1 MRLAKKHDV
10 RNITNESYVIS
21 YEDIYDNLKNEE
33 GESAASDLAPTYFH
47 EQLLDAIHNVPCRKD
62 QTLYWVITDILK
74 GNYRYD
80 YEDLF
85 KEVDLDRPDSVCN
98 RNDDDPSF
106 YVNDDGSVEYSWGH
120 NYKTLPIKPA
130 DVALE
135 DGSLENNKS
144 IVGIA
149 RELSGMSKDHKLSD
163 DECFYITKKH
173 YPKANDTALVYC
185 MMPTAIANTG
195 CGLSFD
201 DTLDHLVYELT
212 GDPFYSLLDMV
223 ILGL

>member
-10 RNITNESYVIS
+10 QKTIKESYVIS
-21 YEDIYDNLKNEE
+21 FDDIYDDLENEE
-33 GESAASDLAPTYFH
+33 GESVASDLASDYFH
-47 EQLLDAIHNVPCRKD
+47 EQLLDAIHHVPCRKD
-62 QTLYWVITDILK
+62 QTLYWVVTDILK
-74 GNYRYD
+74 GNYKYD
-80 YEDLF
+80 YESLF
-85 KEVDLDRPDSVCN
+85 EEVDLDRPGTIIN
-98 RNDDDPSF
+98 RSDNNPSF

-120 NYKTLPIKPA
+120 NYETLPIKPA

-149 RELSGMSKDHKLSD
+149 RELSGMSKDHRLSD
-163 DECFYITKKH
+163 GECFDITKKY
-173 YPKANDTALVYC
+173 YPKSNDTALSYC

-212 GDPFYSLLDMV
+212 GDPFYSLLDMI